1 MNLETEVKVRG
12 QNPEETLARLAEQG
26 FAITI
31 VQPRHFEDNWLLD
44 TATSDL
50 RAKRSALRIRLAE
63 GKTIVTYKGLPPA
76 ELLQEKLKVREELE
90 VVVDD
95 AELMVKIFERLGFRS
110 FFRYQKYR
118 TSYEIESASLGISLI
133 ATFDETPLGF
143 FLELEGQAD
152 AVRATI
158 ASLGFTPEHLSTD
171 SYIALQSA
179 HCTARGLPLQDMVFA
194 LSEGV
199 K

>member
-1 MNLETEVKVRG
+1 MNLETEIKVRG
-12 QNPEETLARLAEQG
+12 QNPEATLARLTEQG
-26 FAITI
+26 FSITV

-44 TATSDL
+44 TATSEM
-50 RAKRSALRIRLAE
+50 RARRSALRIRLAE

-76 ELLQEKLKVREELE
+76 RLRQENLKVREELE

-95 AELMVKIFERLGFRS
+95 AEVMVKIFERLGFRS

-158 ASLGFTPEHLSTD
+158 ASLGFAPDQLST
-171 SYIALQSA
+171 
-179 HCTARGLPLQDMVFA
+179 
-194 LSEGV
+194 
-199 K
+199 